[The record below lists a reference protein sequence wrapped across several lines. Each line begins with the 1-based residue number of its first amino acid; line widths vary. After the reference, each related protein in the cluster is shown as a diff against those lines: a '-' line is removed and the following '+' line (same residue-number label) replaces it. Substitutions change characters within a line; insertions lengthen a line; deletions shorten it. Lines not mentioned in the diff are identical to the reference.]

1 MRKITLPELTKW
13 GKGKPLGLVIVAEQ
27 LAISAEPC
35 FQFLKLIKSGD
46 RIEAFSSLPKA
57 KEWVRLYRNH
67 RQMQKSLIEGLRRF
81 GKNGKFFAEL
91 ADAILLK
98 RKTMRKVLESM
109 KKRFVKM
116 RPHEQRRFISEAQK
130 EVNRLYSLHL
140 ADIESDIKGKVDE
153 EFNRKVKE
161 ALNEPEINFYL
172 RVWIP
177 CWFLYRD
184 YPPRLLRRARLG
196 DVKTMDKI
204 LRLDASV
211 LNDSRIG
218 ENLHQAR
225 GKGKSATFERWIE
238 ATLRRPKA
246 KITIKKVKYTI
257 AGLISAIS
265 EVMGERLSEGKI
277 SALFHA
283 VAGDLGREDGD
294 PDIPDRDHSYA
305 FGKAIQR
312 ERAFWMPTL
321 RPDKK

>member
-1 MRKITLPELTKW
+1 M
-13 GKGKPLGLVIVAEQ
+13 VAEQ
-27 LAISAEPC
+27 LAVSAEPV
-35 FQFLKLIKSGD
+35 FRFLKLIKSGD
-46 RIEAFSSLPKA
+46 RVEAFSSLPKA

-67 RQMQKSLIEGLRRF
+67 RQMQRCLVECLGRF
-81 GKNGKFFAEL
+81 GKNGRFFAEL

-98 RKTMRKVLESM
+98 GKTMRKVLESL
-109 KKRFVKM
+109 KKRFEKM
-116 RPHEQRRFISEAQK
+116 RPYEQRRFMSEAQK
-130 EVNRLYSLHL
+130 EVNRLYNLHL

-153 EFNRKVKE
+153 EFNRKIKE
-161 ALNEPEINFYL
+161 ALNDAEISFYL

-196 DVKTMDKI
+196 DVKTMEKL

-218 ENLHQAR
+218 ENLYQAR
-225 GKGKSATFERWIE
+225 WKGKGATYEKLIE
-238 ATLRRPKA
+238 GTLKGPKA
-246 KITIKKVKYTI
+246 KITLKKVKYTI
-257 AGLISAIS
+257 AGLISAIT

-283 VAGDLGREDGD
+283 VACDLGREDGD
-294 PDIPDRDHSYA
+294 ADIPDRDHIYA
-305 FGKAIQR
+305 FAKAIQR